1 MPNNHYYTNDETLKH
16 NRKTWQIM
24 LKGFNM
30 QFTSDNGVFSKNTVD
45 FGSQVLIESFSLQ
58 EVSGKILDVGCGYGP
73 MGLTV
78 AKEFPKSQVDMVDV
92 NLRAL
97 ELAGENAKLN
107 QITNVRIYESSVYEN
122 VADEDY
128 QAIISNPPI
137 RAGKQ
142 VVHAIL
148 EGAHAHLKIGGELW
162 IVIQK
167 KQGGPSA
174 KAKMETVFG
183 NVEQVTKEKGY
194 FIFKSIKE

>member
-1 MPNNHYYTNDETLKH
+1 MANNHYYTNDETLKH

-128 QAIISNPPI
+128 QSIISNPPI

-148 EGAHAHLKIGGELW
+148 EGAHAHLTVGGELW

>member
-1 MPNNHYYTNDETLKH
+1 MANNHYYTNDENLKH
-16 NRKTWQIM
+16 NRKTWQTM
-24 LKGFNM
+24 LNGFNM
-30 QFTSDNGVFSKNTVD
+30 QFTSDNGVFSKNTID
-45 FGSQVLIESFSLQ
+45 FGSRVLIESFSL
-58 EVSGKILDVGCGYGP
+58 EVTSGKILDVGCGYGP

-78 AKEFPKSQVDMVDV
+78 AKAFPTSQVDLVDV

-97 ELAGENAKLN
+97 ELTKENAKLN
-107 QITNVRIYESSVYEN
+107 QVANVRVYESSVYES
-122 VADEDY
+122 VKDEDY

-148 EGAHAHLKIGGELW
+148 EGAYTHLKTGGELW